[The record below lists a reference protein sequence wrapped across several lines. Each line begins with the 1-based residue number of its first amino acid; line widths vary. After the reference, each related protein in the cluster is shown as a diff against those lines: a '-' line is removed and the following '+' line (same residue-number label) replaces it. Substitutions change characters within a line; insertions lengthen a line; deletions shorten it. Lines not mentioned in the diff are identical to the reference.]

1 MWCVCVQV
9 FCPGKDII
17 LRWFVGFFLSF
28 SYFFFEVADIILLL
42 WINILHQT
50 TSRRRRRRIREL
62 GVCPCRLQRSLCR
75 DNSEA
80 AANKWGHYSSD
91 ADEAS
96 TSTSSCAKA
105 HTSICLVYTRRRS
118 GGGGL
123 SWSRNKKLVP
133 LQFAGKQ
140 FFPGN
145 SSLT

>member
-1 MWCVCVQV
+1 MCVCA
-9 FCPGKDII
+9 CI
-17 LRWFVGFFLSF
+17 LPWEGYYCALVRWVLSFFHSF

-50 TSRRRRRRIREL
+50 TSRRRRIREL